1 MPFFQRKQLKNR
13 VLLVCTENICR
24 SPIAEGLLRLY
35 LERSEL
41 GDTVEVCSAGT
52 KASRPGCRPDLRAQK
67 VVAYAGI
74 NLGRMRAR
82 RVTARDFLS
91 SDFVFAMDEFN
102 VSDLLEVCLPAH
114 QHKISLLLSHHAG
127 EALIE
132 VPDPYYGS
140 TEGFERVFKILDDA
154 MDDLV
159 GYIRNNID

>member
-1 MPFFQRKQLKNR
+1 MPLFQRKQLKNR

-41 GDTVEVCSAGT
+41 RDTVEVCSAGT

-91 SDFVFAMDEFN
+91 SDFVFAMDELN
-102 VSDLLEVCLPAH
+102 VSDLLEVCPPAH

-132 VPDPYYGS
+132 VPDPYYGTS
-140 TEGFERVFKILDDA
+140 EGFERVFKILDDA